1 MKVQIEVTHK
11 KSEKG
16 PKYKRRQIDRGPTD
30 RHINVLRERQT
41 DKERKDRKIDRRSRQ
56 AE

>member
-30 RHINVLRERQT
+30 RQT
-41 DKERKDRKIDRRSRQ
+41 DEHTSKKIDRQMEERT
-56 AE
+56 